1 MQPALDRFLKAL
13 RAAEVPVS
21 VRETL
26 EAYQVTGIVGFDDRR
41 RLKDALAV
49 TVAKSADEKD
59 RFDACFD
66 LFFDREAAAALPEL
80 LRRPAVPLIAD
91 IHFDHRLALTAVEAG
106 IHCLRINPG
115 NIGDRDRVRQVVQAC
130 KERGVPI
137 RIGVN
142 AGSIP
147 EASGPDG
154 RPKTGAALAD
164 AMVAHAMEHV
174 RILEEEDFEAIKISL
189 KAFEIDPT
197 VRAYRKIAD
206 MVPYPLHL
214 GITESGTVRTGS
226 IRSAIGLG
234 ILLYEGIGDTIR
246 VSLTADPV
254 EEVFVAF
261 EILKSLDIRRKGS
274 VLVSCPSCGRCEIDL
289 FPLVG
294 KVEEVLAGIEEPLK
308 VAVMGCVVNGPG
320 EARDADIGLAG
331 GKGRGVIFAD
341 GKILETLNEDEFL
354 PRLTAGIERV
364 AADHRAAAAEKDA
377 PVP

>member
-1 MQPALDRFLKAL
+1 MTTTNTADIPATSDEIARLADAGCEIVRVA
-13 RAAEVPVS
+13 VPDK
-21 VRETL
+21 
-26 EAYQVTGIVGFDDRR
+26 EAV
-41 RLKDALAV
+41 
-49 TVAKSADEKD
+49 
-59 RFDACFD
+59 
-66 LFFDREAAAALPEL
+66 AALPEL
-80 LRRPAVPLIAD
+80 LRRSPLPLIAD
-91 IHFDHRLALTAVEAG
+91 IHFDYRLALAAAEAG

-115 NIGDRDRVRQVVQAC
+115 NIGNRDRVRQVVQAC
-130 KERGVPI
+130 KERSIPI

-147 EASGPDG
+147 EATGPDG
-154 RPKTGAALAD
+154 RPKTGAALAE

-174 RILEEEDFEAIKISL
+174 QILEAENFEAIKISL

-197 VRAYRKIAD
+197 VRAYRRIAD

-214 GITESGTVRTGS
+214 GITESGTPRTGS

-254 EEVFVAF
+254 EEIFVAF
-261 EILKSLDIRRKGS
+261 EILKSLDIREKGS

-289 FPLVG
+289 FGLVG
-294 KVEEVLAGIEEPLK
+294 QVEELLSTIEEPLK

-331 GKGRGVIFAD
+331 GKGRGVIFAE
-341 GKILETLNEDEFL
+341 GKILETLNEDQFL
-354 PRLTAGIERV
+354 PRLTAGIQRV
-364 AADHRAAAAEKDA
+364 ATERRAAAAEKES
-377 PVP
+377 PVT

>member
-1 MQPALDRFLKAL
+1 MNVGDVRIGGGGPVVVQSMTTTSTADVEATSNEIARLVDAGCEIVRVA
-13 RAAEVPVS
+13 VP
-21 VRETL
+21 
-26 EAYQVTGIVGFDDRR
+26 
-41 RLKDALAV
+41 
-49 TVAKSADEKD
+49 
-59 RFDACFD
+59 
-66 LFFDREAAAALPEL
+66 DREAAAALPEL

-331 GKGRGVIFAD
+331 GKGRGGIFAD